1 MILGDLFGSV
11 RSSKSGNLHLSVCP
25 FGDSLFRALILHL
38 SCSDFHAALS
48 LSTLEEIQQSEPKIL
63 RLVKCPTYS
72 SLKTLNVARV
82 GAT

>member
-1 MILGDLFGSV
+1 MAISTC
-11 RSSKSGNLHLSVCP
+11 LSVPLVIVCLEHSS
-25 FGDSLFRALILHL
+25 FIFLALIFML
-38 SCSDFHAALS
+38 LS